1 MLRAIG
7 TAAAVVAAT
16 TAGVAILVAV
26 VPPGIEHCTAPPGEL
41 TLLVSDTH
49 VQQLLPLSET
59 NMARVVKHARRR
71 FPRIQRAVVLG
82 DLIHNAGGT
91 SGGNVSTTLFRK
103 LAKRVRALTDG
114 LPTDYVPGNHDL
126 VAEPTARWLDEFG
139 TPDTV
144 KTLSGQPA
152 LLATAASTEPADDCE
167 VVLVHQPTNVRCNST
182 RLVVRGHWH
191 FSADWTTDGVR
202 TVVVPTLNPYQ
213 AAINHQPAVSG
224 GSWPSG
230 QQGFGLLGYNHTIE
244 VCVVSWTSPNGGAL
258 IAAVVVAAVA
268 VGVGVWWWIPAWS
281 SSSSRY
287 AAVPQDS
294 YY

>member
-26 VPPGIEHCTAPPGEL
+26 APPGIDHCTAPPGEL

-59 NMARVVKHARRR
+59 NMARVVRHARSR
-71 FPRIQRAVVLG
+71 FPRIQRAVLLG
-82 DLIHNAGGT
+82 DLMHNGGGS
-91 SGGNVSTTLFRK
+91 SGRNVSTSLFRK

-114 LPTDYVPGNHDL
+114 LPTEYVPGNHDL
-126 VAEPTARWLDEFG
+126 VAESTARWLDEFG
-139 TPDTV
+139 SPDAV
-144 KTLSGQPA
+144 KMLSGQPA
-152 LLATAASTEPADDCE
+152 LLKSRASTELIDDCE
-167 VVLVHQPTNVRCNST
+167 VVMTHQAPHRLCNST
-182 RLVVRGHWH
+182 RLIVRGHWH

-213 AAINHQPAVSG
+213 AAINHQPDNPG

-230 QQGFGLLGYNHTIE
+230 QQGFALLGFNHTIE
-244 VCVVSWTSPNGGAL
+244 VCVVSWTSPAAGAL
-258 IAAVVVAAVA
+258 IAVVVVTVVA
-268 VGVGVWWWIPAWS
+268 TGIGVWWWIPSRS
-281 SSSSRY
+281 SSQYS
-287 AAVPQDS
+287 AVKQDS
-294 YY
+294 FY